1 MSAISAGIAPSAIR
15 YISRAMCI
23 TRFTRDATARS
34 TEKRMKKTCC
44 KSCCKCGAA
53 IHDADTV
60 GINRKLLGQR
70 TRKFMCVPCLA
81 EFFGTKEST
90 LRAKI
95 EELKDS
101 GCPLFS

>member
-1 MSAISAGIAPSAIR
+1 
-15 YISRAMCI
+15 
-23 TRFTRDATARS
+23 
-34 TEKRMKKTCC
+34 MKKT
-44 KSCCKCGAA
+44 CCKCGAA

-70 TRKFMCVPCLA
+70 TRKFMCVSCLA